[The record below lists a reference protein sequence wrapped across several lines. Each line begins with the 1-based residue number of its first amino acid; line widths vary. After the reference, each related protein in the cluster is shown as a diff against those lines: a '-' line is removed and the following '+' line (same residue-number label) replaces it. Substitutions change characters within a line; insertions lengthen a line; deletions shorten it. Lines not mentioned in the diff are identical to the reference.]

1 MTVIVEFRLRRSE
14 ADAARPH
21 ASATP
26 ATEDGES
33 APSAIAEIVL
43 LPLARLPR
51 VTRPAR
57 RKPLRR
63 RAAAEAT

>member
-21 ASATP
+21 DAAPPSA
-26 ATEDGES
+26 EGGES

-43 LPLARLPR
+43 LPLGR
-51 VTRPAR
+51 
-57 RKPLRR
+57 LRR
-63 RAAAEAT
+63 GTSPKRRRQIRHRAATEVI